1 MAHKYIKPQDSG
13 NRGDVRESMLISD
26 SAKLIFRADGRNF
39 SFNANPF
46 TLEQLKKAKHT
57 EDLPDVETVYTAV
70 DGFVRGTGT
79 GSCGPGPAKEHTI
92 DFGYSKPLEYS
103 FTVEA
108 E

>member
-13 NRGDVRESMLISD
+13 NRGDVRECALISD
-26 SAKLIFRADGRNF
+26 SVKIVFKADGRAF

-46 TLEQLKKAKHT
+46 TLEQLKKAKHI
-57 EDLPDVETVYTAV
+57 EDLPDTETVFAAI

-92 DFGYSKPLEYS
+92 KFGYSNPLEYT